1 MITKIIGKDFKG
13 LSFEQPLGRLNLF
26 IGPNGSGKSARTQ
39 ALILAVMGYIPGGAK
54 KNAEILD
61 SYGTE
66 DTMVVG
72 FEASEIKGGHIPI
85 LLERGFVRSGSSVSQ
100 GYKVASAKVKEGD
113 FMKALAL
120 HGDPK
125 IVDIS
130 AFMDLSD
137 QKKIDAVFSLYP
149 PAGDVNKIQGEIDS
163 LKEKI
168 NTLVQ
173 KAKTSEAAAARLVA
187 AKPPL
192 PAGTLA
198 DVAGKIAETAE
209 SLRVARKE
217 LVDFQV
223 AEGAR
228 IAKEKAEK
236 KAADDAEKLKEK
248 QEKDRLA
255 KEAKDAAE
263 KKERER
269 IEAEKKDVPLV
280 TDAQVAA
287 SLAERPGEMTKEFDR
302 VLGPLETKFKNEGFA
317 GSGGVKYPLPV
328 ENLLSVPPIPQDLLV
343 AKTACSGS
351 IGLIL
356 LALKAAGC
364 EACAAKLVAIREMRK
379 YQEVKS

>member
-1 MITKIIGKDFKG
+1 MISKIVARNFKG
-13 LSFEQPLGRLNLF
+13 LEFVQPLDRLNLF

-72 FEASEIKGGHIPI
+72 FESGV
-85 LLERGFVRSGSSVSQ
+85 LLERGFVRSGTSVSQ
-100 GYKVASAKVKEGD
+100 GYKVAGTKVKEGD
-113 FMKALAL
+113 FQKALAL

-130 AFMDLSD
+130 AFMELSD

-168 NTLVQ
+168 NGLVQ

-198 DVAGKIAETAE
+198 DVTGKITETAE
-209 SLRVARKE
+209 ALRLARKE
-217 LVDFQV
+217 LVDLQV

-228 IAKEKAEK
+228 LAKEKAEK
-236 KAADDAEKLKEK
+236 KAAEDALKLKEK
-248 QEKDRLA
+248 QEKQAVLDA
-255 KEAKDAAE
+255 QKAKDETAR
-263 KKERER
+263 KERER
-269 IEAEKKDVPLV
+269 IEAEKNDVPLV
-280 TDAQVAA
+280 TDARVEA
-287 SLAERPGEMTKEFDR
+287 SLAEKPGEMTKECDR
-302 VLGPLETKFKNEGFA
+302 LFG
-317 GSGGVKYPLPV
+317 KYPTS
-328 ENLLSVPPIPQDLLV
+328 EEKIPPAGWVYPGNVVQ
-343 AKTACSGS
+343 S
-351 IGLIL
+351 IQVIL
-356 LALKAAGC
+356 DALKAAGC
-364 EACAAKLVAIREMRK
+364 QSCAARLVAIREMRK
-379 YQEVKS
+379 YKEVS

>member
-1 MITKIIGKDFKG
+1 MITMITGKSFKG
-13 LSFEQPLGRLNLF
+13 LDFSQPLGRLNLF
-26 IGPNGSGKSARTQ
+26 VGRNGSGKSARSQ
-39 ALILAVMGYIPGGAK
+39 ALILAIMGYIPGGAK

-72 FEASEIKGGHIPI
+72 FESAGHPQGKV
-85 LLERGFVRSGSSVSQ
+85 LLERGFVRSGTSVSQ
-100 GYKVASAKVKEGD
+100 GYKVAGAKAKEGD

-198 DVAGKIAETAE
+198 DVTGKIAETAE

-217 LVDFQV
+217 LVDAQV

-228 IAKEKAEK
+228 QAKEKAEK
-236 KAADDAEKLKEK
+236 QAADAAAHLKAR
-248 QEKDRLA
+248 QEKDA
-255 KEAKDAAE
+255 QKAAE
-263 KKERER
+263 QKERER
-269 IEAEKKDVPLV
+269 IEAEEKAMKEV
-280 TDAQVAA
+280 DAKVAA
-287 SLAERPGEMTKEFDR
+287 SLTEKPGKMTKECDR
-302 VLGPLETKFKNEGFA
+302 MFE
-317 GSGGVKYPLPV
+317 KYPLPEEKIAGTTDPGLFAV
-328 ENLLSVPPIPQDLLV
+328 VSVIN
-343 AKTACSGS
+343 S
-351 IGLIL
+351 IQTIL
-356 LALKAAGC
+356 DTLKAAGC
-364 EACAAKLVAIREMRK
+364 EACVAKLVAIRELK
-379 YQEVKS
+379 KFKGVS